1 MQSWVCTGR
10 RTPGPFPGHPHTP
23 SDLCTLCL
31 PALQPEACRTLAP
44 ERDKAAKH
52 CSIQL
57 PDGTS
62 CVVPVRAGLS
72 IKEVLAGLCERHGI
86 SGAAV
91 DLFLV
96 GGDKVRGWGTPPVLQ
111 GGLFCKHP
119 ASGGGPV
126 PGDPA
131 PGGGPAPGGSCPVE
145 GPPGEPAHLHLNLP
159 VPCCPGLCWASRP
172 PPLPSPSERRV

>member
-96 GGDKVRGWGTPPVLQ
+96 GGDKVRGWGTLPVLQ
-111 GGLFCKHP
+111 GGWFCKHP
-119 ASGGGPV
+119 A
-126 PGDPA
+126 PG
-131 PGGGPAPGGSCPVE
+131 GGSCPR
-145 GPPGEPAHLHLNLP
+145 GPSPWGGACPPGDP
-159 VPCCPGLCWASRP
+159 VPWKVLLGNQLICI
-172 PPLPSPSERRV
+172 